1 MSDAQT
7 DERRA
12 YYKHALEEAQAKL
25 DAYGGDYAGRHDL
38 SKQVQHLWNAYA
50 GAGGNWA
57 DLSHVKAKRRKK

>member
-1 MSDAQT
+1 MGDAQT

-12 YYKHALEEAQAKL
+12 YYKKALEEAQAKL
-25 DAYGGDYAGRHDL
+25 DAYSGDDNGRHDL

-50 GAGGNWA
+50 GAVGNWA